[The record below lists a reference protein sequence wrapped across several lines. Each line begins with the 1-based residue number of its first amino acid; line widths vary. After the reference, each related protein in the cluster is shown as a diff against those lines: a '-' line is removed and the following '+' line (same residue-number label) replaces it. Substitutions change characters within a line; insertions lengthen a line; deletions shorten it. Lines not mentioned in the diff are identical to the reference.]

1 MLYITYSI
9 ELNEVALTIKKI
21 KRHQISMIESG
32 TANLFIFSSN
42 KMAGVI

>member
-21 KRHQISMIESG
+21 KRHKISMIESG
-32 TANLFIFSSN
+32 TANLFIVSAL